1 MPRLNVIV
9 LERDRENP
17 NLYTYIL
24 WADVPVARQPFYA
37 LAWGPTRLSAWT
49 DALAADNTNLQ
60 SGAIVEATQTL
71 QVPSAATLPQI
82 QAFLQ
87 QRWTEYQGR
96 ITTINP
102 WQRYGTT
109 WNGTIWVNGGVA

>member
-17 NLYTYIL
+17 NLYTYLL

-60 SGAIVEATQTL
+60 SGAIVEATLFVRSPQTGT
-71 QVPSAATLPQI
+71 PAAQYNLALI
-82 QAFLQ
+82 
-87 QRWTEYQGR
+87 YVQGKGRR

-102 WQRYGTT
+102 
-109 WNGTIWVNGGVA
+109 